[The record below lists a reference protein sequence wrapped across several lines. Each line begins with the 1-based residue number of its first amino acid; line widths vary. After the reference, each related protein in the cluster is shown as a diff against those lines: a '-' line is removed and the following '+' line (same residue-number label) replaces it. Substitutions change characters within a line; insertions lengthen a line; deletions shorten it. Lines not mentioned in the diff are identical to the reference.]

1 MVPQKVE
8 MEQKPITLQKFQTM
22 KKLLTLSF
30 LLTALWGNAQIWR
43 FTHSSGTYTP
53 LPTNLPSLVS
63 PGWDD
68 EYIPITLPFNFT
80 IRNITSNQWVLDSWG
95 YISDDSTSETAIL
108 AGFVCDLQDLGNLTG
123 TTGISPI
130 RMQTTGTT
138 PNQIV
143 KIEFVNAGFY
153 TGDSTEFANFQI
165 WIYENN
171 TIEYRFGPNSYLSG
185 TNAFDGSTGPIVGIG
200 NDVTNG
206 LDEMYLLDSI
216 SASPVM
222 VFLQN
227 ATSPLELDDAPAN
240 GKIYRFEKTTPAN
253 SLSSNEQKTKI
264 YPNPANDF
272 LYISDVQRGDFI
284 SLLNMDGQ
292 IVWSAQAQQP
302 KVEIPVSEL
311 PQGLYLLSTN
321 NKWNYR
327 VEKILI
333 QH

>member
-1 MVPQKVE
+1 
-8 MEQKPITLQKFQTM
+8 M
-22 KKLLTLSF
+22 KKLFTLSF
-30 LLTALWGNAQIWR
+30 LFISLLGNAQIWR

-53 LPTNLPSLVS
+53 LPANLPSLVS

-68 EYIPITLPFNFT
+68 EYIPISLPFNFT

-95 YISDDSTSETAIL
+95 LIIDDSTSETAIL
-108 AGFVCDLQDLGNLTG
+108 AGFVCDLQDRGNLTG
-123 TTGISPI
+123 ITGVSPI

-138 PNQIV
+138 PNQIA

-153 TGDSTEFANFQI
+153 SGDSTEFANFQI

-171 TIEYRFGPNSYLSG
+171 TIEYRFGPNSYITG

-227 ATSPLELDDAPAN
+227 ASAPLELDDAPAS

-253 SLSSNEQKTKI
+253 SLSLDEQKTKV

-272 LYISDVQRGDFI
+272 LVFSQVQNGDLI
-284 SLLNMDGQ
+284 SLQNMAGQ
-292 IVWSAQAQQP
+292 IVWSAQAQNST
-302 KVEIPVSEL
+302 VEIPVSEL
-311 PQGLYLLSTN
+311 PNGLYLLSKKSKTGN
-321 NKWNYR
+321 TI
-327 VEKILI
+327 EKVMI

>member
-1 MVPQKVE
+1 ME
-8 MEQKPITLQKFQTM
+8 MEQKPITLQKFQPM
-22 KKLLTLSF
+22 KKLILFVFILIS
-30 LLTALWGNAQIWR
+30 GISNAQIWR

-53 LPTNLPSLVS
+53 LPANLPSLVS

-68 EYIPITLPFNFT
+68 EYIPISLPFNFT
-80 IRNITSNQWVLDSWG
+80 LRTITSNQWILDTWG
-95 YISDDSTSETAIL
+95 LIIDDSTSETAAIIP
-108 AGFVCDLQDLGNLTG
+108 FSCDVQDRGNLSG
-123 TTGISPI
+123 TTGVSPI
-130 RMQTTGTT
+130 RMQTSGTT

-153 TGDSTEFANFQI
+153 NGDSTEFVNFQV

-171 TIEYRFGPNSYLSG
+171 TVEYRFGPNSYLTG
-185 TNAFDGSTGPIVGIG
+185 TNAFDGSTGPIIGIA
-200 NDVTNG
+200 NDLTNG
-206 LDEMYLLDSI
+206 LDELYLLDSI
-216 SASPVM
+216 AASPVM

-227 ATSPLELDDAPAN
+227 AASPVELDDAPAN

-302 KVEIPVSEL
+302 KVEIPISEL

-327 VEKILI
+327 VEKIMI